1 MALPSSG
8 MIWLSQM
15 RDEFGNWGPPNWL
28 THYYRGQLTTTN
40 NLNVPTG
47 GAIWFSQLYGAVKAT
62 AGTAN
67 YVNPGSFTFTVPPY
81 QSLRVRVWGGGGAA
95 YAGTAGTRSI
105 FNGAGSLDVIGNPG
119 GTGGSRG
126 GETSGPNVGGAGG
139 TYSVPS
145 GGTGGN
151 GAKGGE
157 IYYYN
162 LSDRAPSGSGSIDPG
177 GGAWGVAQG
186 NVGIIRGLGGGGGYA
201 DYTFSPGQLAVGG
214 QYSLTVGK
222 GGTSP
227 QGASYNAN
235 DGRVYIN
242 WT

>member
-8 MIWLSQM
+8 VIWMSYL
-15 RDEFGNWGPPNWL
+15 RDEFGNSGPPNYL

-40 NLNVPTG
+40 NTNVPASG
-47 GAIWFSQLYGAVKAT
+47 KIFMSQFYGAVKAV
-62 AGTAN
+62 AGNKN
-67 YVNPGSFTFTVPPY
+67 YTSPGTYTFTVPPY
-81 QSLRVRVWGGGGAA
+81 QRLRVRVWGGGGAA
-95 YAGTAGTRSI
+95 YGGTAGTRSI

-119 GTGGSRG
+119 GTGSYRG
-126 GETSGPNVGGAGG
+126 GETSGPNIGGAGG

-145 GGTGGN
+145 GGSGGN

-162 LSDRAPSGSGSIDPG
+162 LSARAESGSGSLNPG
-177 GGAWGVAQG
+177 GGSHGVAQG

-201 DYTFSPGQLAVGG
+201 DYTFSVGQLAVGG

-227 QGASYNAN
+227 QGSSYDAY
-235 DGRVYIN
+235 DGRVYID
-242 WT
+242 WS

>member
-28 THYYRGQLTTTN
+28 SHYYRGQLVTTN

-47 GAIWFSQLYGAVKAT
+47 GAIWFSQLHGAVKAT
-62 AGTAN
+62 PGSAN

-81 QSLRVRVWGGGGAA
+81 QTLRVRVWGGGGAA
-95 YAGTAGTRSI
+95 YGGTAGTRSI
-105 FNGAGSLDVIGNPG
+105 FNGAGSLDIIGNPG
-119 GTGGSRG
+119 GTGTSRG
-126 GETSGPNVGGAGG
+126 GETSGPIIGGAGG

-145 GGTGGN
+145 GGSGGN

-162 LSDRAPSGSGSIDPG
+162 VSARAESGSGSIDPG
-177 GGAWGVAQG
+177 GGSHGAATG

-201 DYTFSPGQLAVGG
+201 DYTFSPGQITVGG

-227 QGASYNAN
+227 QGSSYNAN
-235 DGRVYIN
+235 DGRVYIT